1 MKKINLVF
9 AIVLMLGLSI
19 PSQQTKAQRGVSVSF
34 QFFYDNLSPYGTW
47 ISNPQYG
54 YVWHPNVSRRFHPYR
69 TSGHWVWSNEY
80 EWIWVSDYEW
90 GWAPFHYGR
99 WHYDSYYGWLWIP
112 DYEWAPAWV
121 VWRGGGDYYGWAPL
135 GPGVNISIAFG
146 NYSPPY
152 DYWCFVPRRYIAS
165 PTIYNYYVS
174 PQQNTTII
182 NNTTV
187 INNYS
192 TSGGATR
199 NVFVSG
205 PQRTEVE
212 RYTQQS
218 LTPVKLSESSTPGRT
233 RASGNEVAIYKPKVS
248 TSDKSSAK
256 PSKVVPADKSKSNE
270 LQKNQPVKAQPQK
283 EQPIRN
289 EQPKNQP
296 QKNQPVTNEPQRNQP
311 VKTQPQKEQPIRN
324 EPQKN
329 QPVRNEPQNNQPP
342 KSQPVKNEQQK
353 NQPAQTQ
360 PQKEQPVKTEPQKN
374 QPPKSQPQK
383 TEPPKNPPPKN
394 QPPKKKNGNG

>member
-1 MKKINLVF
+1 MKKINIVL
-9 AIVLMLGLSI
+9 AIVVMLALSI

-34 QFFYDNLSPYGTW
+34 QFFYDNLSSYGTW
-47 ISNPQYG
+47 ISYPQYG
-54 YVWHPNVSRRFHPYR
+54 YVWQPGVGRGFHPYR

-99 WHYDSYYGWLWIP
+99 WYYDSYYGWLWIP

-135 GPGVNISIAFG
+135 GPGISISIAFG
-146 NYSPPY
+146 SYSPPY
-152 DYWCFVPRRYIAS
+152 SYWCFVPRQYIAS

-192 TSGGATR
+192 TSGGPAKD
-199 NVFVSG
+199 VFVSG

-218 LTPVKLSESSTPGRT
+218 LTPVKLSESSSPGRT
-233 RASGNEVAIYKPKVS
+233 RASGDEVAIYKPNVS
-248 TSDKSSAK
+248 SSDRRSAK
-256 PSKVVPADKSKSNE
+256 PSKVVTADKSNK
-270 LQKNQPVKAQPQK
+270 
-283 EQPIRN
+283 I
-289 EQPKNQP
+289 
-296 QKNQPVTNEPQRNQP
+296 NEPQRNQP
-311 VKTQPQKEQPIRN
+311 ATTQPQKEQPVRN

-329 QPVRNEPQNNQPP
+329 QPVRTEQQ
-342 KSQPVKNEQQK
+342 KKQPVTNEQQR
-353 NQPAQTQ
+353 NQPARTQ
-360 PQKEQPVKTEPQKN
+360 PQQEQPVRNEPQKN
-374 QPPKSQPQK
+374 QPQKSQPQK
-383 TEPPKNPPPKN
+383 TEPPKNPPAQSQPPKSQPQKTEPAKN
-394 QPPKKKNGNG
+394 PPAKKQPPKKKDGNG

>member
-1 MKKINLVF
+1 MKKINIVL
-9 AIVLMLGLSI
+9 AIVIMLVVSI

-47 ISNPQYG
+47 ISYPQYG
-54 YVWHPNVSRRFHPYR
+54 YVWQPNVGRGFHPYR

-80 EWIWVSDYEW
+80 DWIWVSDYEW

-121 VWRGGGDYYGWAPL
+121 TWRGGGDYYGWAPL
-135 GPGVNISIAFG
+135 GPGVSISIAFG
-146 NYSPPY
+146 KYSPPY
-152 DYWCFVPRRYIAS
+152 SYWSFVPRRYIAS
-165 PTIYNYYVS
+165 PVIYNYYVS

-192 TSGGATR
+192 TSGGPTR

-218 LTPVKLSESSTPGRT
+218 LTPVKLSESSKPGRT

-248 TSDKSSAK
+248 TSDKRSAK
-256 PSKVVPADKSKSNE
+256 PSKVVTADRSIRSNE
-270 LQKNQPVKAQPQK
+270 QQS
-283 EQPIRN
+283 
-289 EQPKNQP
+289 
-296 QKNQPVTNEPQRNQP
+296 
-311 VKTQPQKEQPIRN
+311 
-324 EPQKN
+324 N
-329 QPVRNEPQNNQPP
+329 QPVR
-342 KSQPVKNEQQK
+342 
-353 NQPAQTQ
+353 TQ
-360 PQKEQPVKTEPQKN
+360 PQ
-374 QPPKSQPQK
+374 
-383 TEPPKNPPPKN
+383 
-394 QPPKKKNGNG
+394 

>member
-9 AIVLMLGLSI
+9 AIVLILGLSI

-47 ISNPQYG
+47 ISYPQYG
-54 YVWHPNVSRRFHPYR
+54 YVWHPNVGRSFHPYR

-80 EWIWVSDYEW
+80 DWIWVSDYEW

-121 VWRGGGDYYGWAPL
+121 TWRGGGNYYGWAPL
-135 GPGVNISIAFG
+135 GPGVSISIAFG
-146 NYSPPY
+146 NYAPPY
-152 DYWCFVPRRYIAS
+152 DYWCFVPRQYIAS

-192 TSGGATR
+192 TSGGPSK

-212 RYTQQS
+212 RYTQHS
-218 LTPVKLSESSTPGRT
+218 LMPVKLSESSKPGRT
-233 RASGNEVAIYKPKVS
+233 RTSGNEVAIYKPKVS

-256 PSKVVPADKSKSNE
+256 PLKVVPADKSKSNE
-270 LQKNQPVKAQPQK
+270 QQKNQPVKAQPQK

-289 EQPKNQP
+289 EP
-296 QKNQPVTNEPQRNQP
+296 QKKQPVTNEPLRNQP
-311 VKTQPQKEQPIRN
+311 VKTQPAKEQPVRN

-342 KSQPVKNEQQK
+342 KSQPQKEQPVKNEPQK

-374 QPPKSQPQK
+374 QPQK
-383 TEPPKNPPPKN
+383 TEPAKNPPPKS

>member
-1 MKKINLVF
+1 MKKINIVL
-9 AIVLMLGLSI
+9 AMVLMLGLSI
-19 PSQQTKAQRGVSVSF
+19 PSQQTKAQGVSVSF

-47 ISNPQYG
+47 ISYPQYG
-54 YVWHPNVSRRFHPYR
+54 YVWHPNVSRGFHPYR

-80 EWIWVSDYEW
+80 DWIWVSDYEW

-135 GPGVNISIAFG
+135 GPGVSISIAFG

-152 DYWCFVPRRYIAS
+152 DYWCFVPRQYIAS

-192 TSGGATR
+192 TSGGPTR

-212 RYTQQS
+212 RYTQKG
-218 LTPVKLSESSTPGRT
+218 LTPVKLSESSTPGRI
-233 RASGNEVAIYKPKVS
+233 RASRNEVAIYKPKVS
-248 TSDKSSAK
+248 TSDKNSAK
-256 PSKVVPADKSKSNE
+256 PSKVVTADKSNKSNE
-270 LQKNQPVKAQPQK
+270 PQRNMPVTQPQK
-283 EQPIRN
+283 EQPVRN
-289 EQPKNQP
+289 EP
-296 QKNQPVTNEPQRNQP
+296 QKNQPVRTEPQKNQPVPNEPQRNQP
-311 VKTQPQKEQPIRN
+311 VKTQPQKEQP
-324 EPQKN
+324 
-329 QPVRNEPQNNQPP
+329 VR
-342 KSQPVKNEQQK
+342 
-353 NQPAQTQ
+353 
-360 PQKEQPVKTEPQKN
+360 TEPQKSQPTKD

-383 TEPPKNPPPKN
+383 TEPPKNPPPK
-394 QPPKKKNGNG
+394 KKNGNG